1 MSGKKFNCFYYE
13 PLLWCAIVYADV
25 TMKELTDD
33 QIKMA
38 YILYFA
44 QTMIKYLTFMYSTI
58 TQLLDF
64 LQLPF
69 ITVVKKTKAD

>member
-1 MSGKKFNCFYYE
+1 
-13 PLLWCAIVYADV
+13 
-25 TMKELTDD
+25 MKELTDD